1 MASSEEYRR
10 HAGECVRLAQQI
22 QNAKDKAMLLAMAET
37 WLRLWRSKQRA
48 ATKKSPSDTRACNF
62 VKTPHAPICSANS
75 RFHLVELSGCA

>member
-37 WLRLWRSKQRA
+37 WLRLAKQ
-48 ATKKSPSDTRACNF
+48 TENGNKEKP
-62 VKTPHAPICSANS
+62 
-75 RFHLVELSGCA
+75 E